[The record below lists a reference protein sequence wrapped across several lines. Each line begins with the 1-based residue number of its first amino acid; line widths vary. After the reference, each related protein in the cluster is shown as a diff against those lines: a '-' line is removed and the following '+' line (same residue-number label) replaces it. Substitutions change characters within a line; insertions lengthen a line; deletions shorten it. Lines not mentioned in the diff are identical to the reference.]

1 MKFVFNPAPPT
12 TKLVRLTLLTGLLAL
27 GLSACSLWRSAP
39 APAPAQGPVRPPVA
53 TNPQVLL
60 LGEVHDNAAGQAARF
75 AELQRRVLAGWRPAI
90 AMEQFD
96 ADNQDLLTTAQRDC
110 PDPDCIV
117 RVMEGPRW
125 NWALYKNVMDLA
137 LTYDLP
143 LLAAN
148 LSRAD
153 ASRVVRDGYGTTF
166 DAATI
171 AAYGLAAVPA
181 DITAAQ
187 RRELVASHCNMLP
200 DMMVDGM
207 VKAQIARDVVMAR
220 VLRAQR
226 GRGVV
231 LLAGNGHVRKDI
243 GVPRWLALGGP
254 ALSVSS
260 FGYVEKG
267 EAAGP
272 GQFDKT
278 TVVAVQARP
287 DPCGAPVA
295 PN

>member
-1 MKFVFNPAPPT
+1 MPVSLFAPFSPALGRFGRFARLLP
-12 TKLVRLTLLTGLLAL
+12 LTLA
-27 GLSACSLWRSAP
+27 LSACSLFRHGPAPVPMPVARAP
-39 APAPAQGPVRPPVA
+39 AV
-53 TNPQVLL
+53 NPQVLL
-60 LGEVHDNAAGQAARF
+60 LGEVHDNAAGQKARF
-75 AELQRRVLAGWRPAI
+75 AELQRRVQAGWRPAI

-96 ADNQDLLTTAQRDC
+96 QDNQALLTTAQRDC

-125 NWALYKNVMDLA
+125 NWDLYKSVMDLA

-143 LLAAN
+143 LVAAN

-153 ASRVVRDGYGTTF
+153 TSRVVRDGYKTTF

-171 AAYGLAAVPA
+171 AAYRLNAVPA
-181 DITAAQ
+181 DIVAAQ

-207 VKAQIARDVVMAR
+207 VQAQIARDVMMAQ
-220 VLRAQR
+220 VLRAQQ

-254 ALSVSS
+254 ALTVRSI
-260 FGYVEKG
+260 GYVEKG
-267 EAAGP
+267 EPVAA
-272 GQFDKT
+272 GQFDAT
-278 TVVAVQARP
+278 EVVAVQARP
-287 DPCGAPVA
+287 DPCAKSGK
-295 PN
+295 